1 MRHDAGH
8 SLLRQRSPRP
18 AAPPAVRPPVGLVFF
33 GVVLVALLL
42 PGLCASASRGH
53 AVQSISIDE
62 LDAVIRQS
70 GDCVVAVM
78 AAWCHPCIEELP
90 ALKALARRYRPQ
102 GLRMLGL
109 SVDYAGPQAMQP
121 AVDRLEIDFP
131 VYWVGEAALE
141 TYAVT
146 RIPLLLFFREGRI
159 VKRLQGGRSHA
170 EIDRAIAA
178 FLDAP

>member
-1 MRHDAGH
+1 MG
-8 SLLRQRSPRP
+8 PTIM
-18 AAPPAVRPPVGLVFF
+18 GLV
-33 GVVLVALLL
+33 GVLLAVLLL
-42 PGLCASASRGH
+42 HGLPASASGGH
-53 AVQSISIDE
+53 AVASLSVDQM
-62 LDAVIRQS
+62 DAVIRQA

-90 ALKALARRYRPQ
+90 SLKALARRYDPQ

-121 AVDRLEIDFP
+121 IIDRLQIDFP
-131 VYWVGEAALE
+131 VYWVGEAALD

-159 VKRLQGGRSHA
+159 VKRLEGGRSA
-170 EIDRAIAA
+170 SEIDQEIAA
-178 FLDAP
+178 FLNTP